1 MTPKKPA
8 LGKGLGALIEDAHDL
23 QRRSTAALSF
33 EEVDISLID
42 TNPFQPRTVF
52 EEDALQ
58 ELSASI
64 AAMGVIQP
72 VTLRRTEAGRYQI
85 IAGERRFRASKMAG
99 LDKVPAYIRTVEDDA
114 MLEMALVENIQ
125 REDLDAIEVAL
136 SYQKLMEDYS
146 LTQDQLSEKVGKK
159 RATVANY
166 VRLLKLPSEIQLG
179 IRDKKIQMGHAKAL
193 LGIADVSTQLMVYE
207 QILEFDFS
215 VRKVEEIVHEIAD
228 DNYTMMQPVA
238 KEKRQSMEPE
248 YKDLQK
254 QLSAFFGS
262 KIALKRNDNGEGKI
276 TIPFKSDEDFER
288 LITLFDKL
296 R

>member
-1 MTPKKPA
+1 
-8 LGKGLGALIEDAHDL
+8 
-23 QRRSTAALSF
+23 
-33 EEVDISLID
+33 
-42 TNPFQPRTVF
+42 
-52 EEDALQ
+52 
-58 ELSASI
+58 
-64 AAMGVIQP
+64 MGVIQP

-215 VRKVEEIVHEIAD
+215 VRKVEEIVHEI
-228 DNYTMMQPVA
+228 
-238 KEKRQSMEPE
+238 
-248 YKDLQK
+248 
-254 QLSAFFGS
+254 
-262 KIALKRNDNGEGKI
+262 RNN
-276 TIPFKSDEDFER
+276 FV
-288 LITLFDKL
+288 
-296 R
+296 